1 MRKLFERYRDVIP
14 YLFFGVCTT
23 FMNIAVYW
31 ICAHL
36 FSMGVMASTIFAWIA
51 AVLFAYITNRKWVF
65 HSEVKGVT
73 AILRET
79 VAFFGCRLATGILD
93 WIMMFILVDCLHLND
108 LAIKIL
114 ANIMV
119 IILNYMASKIVIF
132 RKQ

>member
-119 IILNYMASKIVIF
+119 IILNYVASKIVIF

>member
-23 FMNIAVYW
+23 FVNIVVYW

-36 FSMGVMASTIFAWIA
+36 FSMGIMPSTIFAWIV

-65 HSEVKGVT
+65 RSEAKGAV

-79 VAFFGCRLATGILD
+79 VAFFGCRLATGIFD
-93 WIMMFILVDCLHLND
+93 WIMMFVLVECLYLND
-108 LAIKIL
+108 LVIKIL

-119 IILNYMASKIVIF
+119 IILNYVASKMVIF